1 MIKSVRKKLFLS
13 TALVLLVIIL
23 VLVIFNSFILRGA
36 FNNETGVIDVYGI
49 CIAIITAVLRKYS
62 CFFYC

>member
-23 VLVIFNSFILRGA
+23 VLVIFNSFILRDA
-36 FNNETGVIDVYGI
+36 FNNETSVIDVYGI
-49 CIAIITAVLRKYS
+49 CIAIITAILRKHS